1 MEMDYRELCAE
12 LFGTDN
18 EDQLRKI
25 AQNMKKNREECG
37 PEENIH

>member
-1 MEMDYRELCAE
+1 MKMEHRETREE
-12 LFGTDN
+12 LFGTKND
-18 EDQLRKI
+18 DQRRKI